1 MNLVN
6 ELENELVVAL
16 LVEKKHPREIN
27 NERALALIDKI
38 KFALESNSANKREKD
53 INVSPEKRL
62 SFFSN

>member
-16 LVEKKHPREIN
+16 LVDKTHPKEIN
-27 NERALALIDKI
+27 NESALALIDKI
-38 KFALESNSANKREKD
+38 KFALESNSVNKRKKE
-53 INVSPEKRL
+53 INVSAEKRL